1 MNIIHTEERMDIIK
15 LRSALSAG
23 SSIFDLPLKVA
34 YYARVSTDKDE
45 QKGSLGNQIEYFER
59 VIRENPNWTFAGG
72 YVDEGISGTG
82 VLARRS
88 FLRMIEDG
96 KAGVFDLLITKEIS
110 RFSRNTLDS
119 IRYTQELLRHGVGVF
134 FQSDN
139 INTLLPDSELRLTIM
154 AGIAQDEVR
163 KLSERVR
170 FGIRRAREKGRMLGA
185 APTGYIKRDG
195 RLAVDESEAAMV
207 KRAFELYAGGGIGIR
222 KLSAVLFQEG
232 FANAKGEPLSY
243 HTLRG
248 ILSNPKYKGCYCGN
262 KTTKVDFRSKKSV
275 RLPREEWMEHPDE
288 NVPALVSEE
297 LWERANALLT
307 KRGEAIRKNAQA
319 CGTRYAYSGKIICK
333 EHETAFHR
341 QVRRTVSG
349 ERECWSCRQYRLHGG
364 KGCTAPTLYT
374 DELNKVVTA
383 AVKRVF
389 SNREE
394 IVGGLMQ
401 LYASLSPENELAKKI
416 ADQEAELQKLV
427 KKRDKLLELAVEGLI
442 EKKEFAKRNG
452 GMTAQI
458 EAAESALNEMR
469 DALCRCGLREQR
481 LLRLKKALN
490 AAWGEKSFD
499 PSVAAAALSR
509 VEVEKTENGARLDIY
524 LSMGRLFSVDYEDNR
539 SVISL
544 CERGISQAQVSRL
557 EKSALNHMQKYV

>member
-1 MNIIHTEERMDIIK
+1 MDIIK
-15 LRSALSAG
+15 LRNALSAG

-45 QKGSLGNQIEYFER
+45 QRGSLGNQIEYYER
-59 VIRENPNWTFAGG
+59 MIRENPNWTFANG

-88 FLRMIEDG
+88 FLRMIEDA
-96 KAGVFDLLITKEIS
+96 KSGVFDLLITKEIS

-119 IRYTQELLRHGVGVF
+119 IRYTQELLRHGVGVY

-163 KLSERVR
+163 KLSERVS
-170 FGIRRAREKGRMLGA
+170 FGIKRAREKGRVLGA

-195 RLAVDESEAAMV
+195 KLMVDESEAEMV
-207 KRAFELYAGGGIGIR
+207 QRAFELYAAGGIGIR
-222 KLSAVLFQEG
+222 KLSEALFKEG
-232 FANAKGEPLSY
+232 FKNAKGGPLSY

-262 KTTKVDFRSKKSV
+262 KTTKVDFRDKKSV
-275 RLPREEWMEHPDE
+275 RLPREEWIEHPDE

-297 LWERANALLT
+297 LWERANALLE
-307 KRGEAIRKNAQA
+307 KRGDAIRENAQA
-319 CGTRYAYSGKIICK
+319 CGTRYPYSGKIICK
-333 EHETAFHR
+333 NHQTAFHR
-341 QVRRTVSG
+341 QLRRTASG
-349 ERECWSCRQYRLHGG
+349 ERECWSCRKYRLYGE
-364 KGCTAPTLYT
+364 KGCSAPTLYT
-374 DELNKVVTA
+374 DELNRVVTA
-383 AVKRVF
+383 AVKQVF
-389 SNREE
+389 ANREE
-394 IVGGLMQ
+394 IIGGLME
-401 LYASLSPENELAKKI
+401 LYTSLSPENELSKRI
-416 ADQEAELQKLV
+416 AEQEAELKKLV

-442 EKKEFAKRNG
+442 DKAEFAKRNAE
-452 GMTAQI
+452 MTAQV
-458 EAAESALNEMR
+458 EDAESNLSGLR
-469 DALCRCGLREQR
+469 DDLTRCSQREQR
-481 LLRLKKALN
+481 LNRLKRALN
-490 AAWGEKSFD
+490 AAWDETGWD
-499 PSVAAAALSR
+499 ASVAAAALTR
-509 VEVEKTENGARLDIY
+509 IELTETDTAARLDIY
-524 LSMGRLFSVDYEDNR
+524 LSMGRLFSVDLGESR

>member
-1 MNIIHTEERMDIIK
+1 MDIIR
-15 LRSALSAG
+15 LRSALNSG
-23 SSIFDLPLKVA
+23 SNLFDLPLKVA
-34 YYARVSTDKDE
+34 YYARVSTEKDE
-45 QKGSLGNQIEYFER
+45 QKGSLGNQIDYYER
-59 VIRENPNWTFAGG
+59 MIRENPNWTFAGG

-96 KAGVFDLLITKEIS
+96 KSGVFDLLITKEIS

-119 IRYTQELLRHGVGVF
+119 IRYTQELLRCGVGVF

-163 KLSERVR
+163 KLSERVS

-185 APTGYIKRDG
+185 APTGYVKQDG
-195 RLAVDESEAAMV
+195 KLAVDESEAAMV
-207 KRAFELYAGGGIGIR
+207 RRAFELYAGGGLGIR
-222 KLSAVLFQEG
+222 KLSFALFEEG
-232 FANAKGEPLSY
+232 FSDAKGGPFSY

-262 KTTKVDFRSKKSV
+262 KTTKVDFRSKRSV
-275 RLPREEWMEHPDE
+275 RLPRGEWLEHPDE

-297 LWERANALLT
+297 LWERANALLSA
-307 KRGEAIRKNAQA
+307 RGEAIREKAQA

-341 QVRRTVSG
+341 QVRRTAAG
-349 ERECWSCRQYRLHGG
+349 ERECWSCRRYRLHGE
-364 KGCTAPTLYT
+364 KGCSAPTLYT
-374 DELNKVVTA
+374 EELNKVVTA

-389 SNREE
+389 SQREE
-394 IVGGLMQ
+394 ITGGLVE
-401 LYASLSPENELAKKI
+401 LYASLSPENGLAKKI
-416 ADQEAELQKLV
+416 KEQEAERQKLV

-442 EKKEFAKRNG
+442 EKAEFAKRNSE
-452 GMTAQI
+452 MTQEI
-458 EAAESALNEMR
+458 EAAESALSGMQ
-469 DALCRCGLREQR
+469 DALLRCGQREKK
-481 LLRLKKALN
+481 LARLKKALN
-490 AAWGEKSFD
+490 AAWDEKSFE
-499 PSVAAAALSR
+499 PAVAAAALSR
-509 VEVEKTENGARLDIY
+509 IEVTKTANGARLDLF
-524 LSMGRLFSVDYEDNR
+524 LSMGRLFSVDLGESR
-539 SVISL
+539 QGISL